1 MCLYL
6 IQILENGKKKH
17 NTGGDYIVFSDVLWT
32 PPLDKD
38 RVI

>member
-1 MCLYL
+1 MA
-6 IQILENGKKKH
+6 KKH

-38 RVI
+38 RV